1 MLMNSNWLF
10 INLGVPELS
19 IIVLLVL
26 ILFGPGKL
34 PGVMKALGDGVRQF
48 KDASSRL
55 SSGESASSEVNADK
69 RSES

>member
-1 MLMNSNWLF
+1 MQPDISLLF

-34 PGVMKALGDGVRQF
+34 PGVMKALGDGVKQF
-48 KDASSRL
+48 KD
-55 SSGESASSEVNADK
+55 SANGTT
-69 RSES
+69 SESKKMPEQSEHKPE